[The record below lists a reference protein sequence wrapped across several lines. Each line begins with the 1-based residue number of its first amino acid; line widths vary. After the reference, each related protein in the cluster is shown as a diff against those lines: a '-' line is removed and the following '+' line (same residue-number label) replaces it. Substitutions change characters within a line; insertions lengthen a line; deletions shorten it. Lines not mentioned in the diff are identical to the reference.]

1 LTIFS
6 VCVILIAI
14 NFLRR
19 CIVMQERA
27 FLEERLSGLKHRDPV
42 LDRLGHVLWEFIQMQ
57 YHPTPYGLRQIAE
70 VLIEVRR
77 ILLADDLAGTLTQEA
92 IQQIEWWIE
101 NTKRG
106 NSYELAPVLRDISRQ
121 EV

>member
-1 LTIFS
+1 
-6 VCVILIAI
+6 
-14 NFLRR
+14 
-19 CIVMQERA
+19 MQQERA
-27 FLEERLSGLKHRDPV
+27 SVEERLLHLEGRDPV
-42 LDRLGHVLWEFIQMQ
+42 LAKLGYVLWEFTQMVF
-57 YHPTPYGLRQIAE
+57 HPSPYGLRQIAE
-70 VLIEVRR
+70 VFIEVRR

-106 NSYELAPVLRDISRQ
+106 NSYDLVPVLRDILRQ

>member
-1 LTIFS
+1 
-6 VCVILIAI
+6 
-14 NFLRR
+14 
-19 CIVMQERA
+19 MQQERA
-27 FLEERLSGLKHRDPV
+27 LIEERFSVLKERDPV
-42 LDRLGHVLWEFIQMQ
+42 LYRLGQVLWEFIQMQ
-57 YHPTPYGLRQIAE
+57 FYPTPYGLRQVAE

-101 NTKRG
+101 NTRRG
-106 NSYELAPVLRDISRQ
+106 NSYDLAPVLRDILKQ

>member
-1 LTIFS
+1 
-6 VCVILIAI
+6 
-14 NFLRR
+14 
-19 CIVMQERA
+19 MQQERA
-27 FLEERLSGLKHRDPV
+27 LVWERLSRLQERDP
-42 LDRLGHVLWEFIQMQ
+42 LLAKLGFVLWEFTQMVF
-57 YHPTPYGLRQIAE
+57 HPSPYGLRQMAE
-70 VLIEVRR
+70 VFNEVRR

-106 NSYELAPVLRDISRQ
+106 NSYDLAPVLRDLLRQ